1 MTKLHY
7 KGLNG
12 VSMIRLLIAIPILF
26 FSVVCK
32 PKAFESSDAVVT
44 FLKGKASIVETGK
57 ELSPLANVTEKQS
70 VKTDSDAVLDLTSKL
85 GSFRLLGGS
94 TATLA
99 ALNADSASFQVSEG
113 NVLIK
118 AGKLTK
124 GQSLLVDTPTVVAAV
139 RGTQFWGR
147 VNGRDETGTF
157 AVREGAVEITR
168 KSDHTKVLIEAGQA
182 VDLKPGDK
190 ELKARAAA
198 KEELAAM
205 EQIDQMK

>member
-1 MTKLHY
+1 M
-7 KGLNG
+7 G
-12 VSMIRLLIAIPILF
+12 VFMVRLLIAILF
-26 FSVVCK
+26 FFIVCK
-32 PKAFESSDAVVT
+32 PKVLESSDAVVT
-44 FLKGKASIVETGK
+44 FLRGKASIVETGK

-113 NVLIK
+113 NILIK
-118 AGKLTK
+118 ASKLTK

-147 VNGRDETGTF
+147 VNKKDETGTF
-157 AVREGAVEITR
+157 AVREGAVEVTR
-168 KSDHTKVLIEAGQA
+168 KSDNIKVLVEAGQA

-190 ELKARAAA
+190 DLKTRAAA

>member
-1 MTKLHY
+1 
-7 KGLNG
+7 
-12 VSMIRLLIAIPILF
+12 MIRLLTAIAVL
-26 FSVVCK
+26 SLCTVCK
-32 PKAFESSDAVVT
+32 PKEAESSDAVVT
-44 FLKGKASIVETGK
+44 FLKGKASVVETGK

-70 VKTDSDAVLDLTSKL
+70 VKTDADAVLDLTSKL

-118 AGKLTK
+118 AAKLAK

-147 VNGRDETGTF
+147 VNGKDESGTF

-168 KSDHTKVLIEAGQA
+168 KSDNAKVLIEAGQA

-190 ELKARAAA
+190 DLKARTAA

>member
-1 MTKLHY
+1 M
-7 KGLNG
+7 G
-12 VSMIRLLIAIPILF
+12 VFMIRLLIAIAILF
-26 FSVVCK
+26 FFIVCK
-32 PKAFESSDAVVT
+32 PKALESSDAVVT

-70 VKTDSDAVLDLTSKL
+70 VKTDSDSVLDLTSKL

-118 AGKLTK
+118 ASKLTK

-147 VNGRDETGTF
+147 VNGKDETGTF
-157 AVREGAVEITR
+157 AVREGAVEIIR
-168 KSDHTKVLIEAGQA
+168 KSDNAKVLIEAGQA
-182 VDLKPGDK
+182 VDLKPGDGD
-190 ELKARAAA
+190 LKTRAAA

>member
-1 MTKLHY
+1 
-7 KGLNG
+7 
-12 VSMIRLLIAIPILF
+12 MIRLLTAIAVLF
-26 FSVVCK
+26 SFTVCK
-32 PKAFESSDAVVT
+32 PKVAESSDAVVT
-44 FLKGKASIVETGK
+44 FLKGKASVIGTGK

-70 VKTDSDAVLDLTSKL
+70 VKTDSEAVLDLTSKL

-99 ALNADSASFQVSEG
+99 TLNAESASFQVSEG

-118 AGKLTK
+118 AGKLAK

-147 VNGRDETGTF
+147 VNGKDESGTF

-168 KSDHTKVLIEAGQA
+168 KSDNARVLIEAGQA
-182 VDLKPGDK
+182 VDLKPGEKD
-190 ELKARAAA
+190 LKPRTAA

>member
-1 MTKLHY
+1 M
-7 KGLNG
+7 G
-12 VSMIRLLIAIPILF
+12 VFMVRLLIAILF
-26 FSVVCK
+26 FFIVCK
-32 PKAFESSDAVVT
+32 PKVLESSDAVVT
-44 FLKGKASIVETGK
+44 FLRGKASIVETGK

-70 VKTDSDAVLDLTSKL
+70 VKTDSDAVLDLTSKF

-113 NVLIK
+113 NILIK
-118 AGKLTK
+118 ASKLTK

-147 VNGRDETGTF
+147 VNKKDETGTF

-168 KSDHTKVLIEAGQA
+168 KSDNIKVLVEAGQA
-182 VDLKPGDK
+182 VDLKPGNRD
-190 ELKARAAA
+190 LKTRAAA

>member
-1 MTKLHY
+1 
-7 KGLNG
+7 
-12 VSMIRLLIAIPILF
+12 MIRLLTAIAVLF
-26 FSVVCK
+26 SFTVCK
-32 PKAFESSDAVVT
+32 PKVAESSDAVVT
-44 FLKGKASIVETGK
+44 FLKGKASVIETGK

-70 VKTDSDAVLDLTSKL
+70 VKTDSEAVLDLTSKL

-99 ALNADSASFQVSEG
+99 TLNAESASFQVSEG

-118 AGKLTK
+118 AGKLAK

-147 VNGRDETGTF
+147 VNGKDESGTF

-168 KSDHTKVLIEAGQA
+168 KSDNARVLIEAGQA
-182 VDLKPGDK
+182 VDLKPGEKD
-190 ELKARAAA
+190 LKPRIAA

>member
-1 MTKLHY
+1 M
-7 KGLNG
+7 
-12 VSMIRLLIAIPILF
+12 VRLLIAILF
-26 FSVVCK
+26 FFIVCK
-32 PKAFESSDAVVT
+32 PKVLESSDAVVT
-44 FLKGKASIVETGK
+44 FLRGKASIVETGK

-113 NVLIK
+113 NILIK
-118 AGKLTK
+118 ASKLTK

-147 VNGRDETGTF
+147 VNKKDETGTF

-168 KSDHTKVLIEAGQA
+168 KSDNIKVLVEAGQA

-190 ELKARAAA
+190 DLKTRAAA

>member
-1 MTKLHY
+1 
-7 KGLNG
+7 
-12 VSMIRLLIAIPILF
+12 MIRLLIALAILF
-26 FSVVCK
+26 SFTVCK
-32 PKAFESSDAVVT
+32 PKVAESSDAVVT
-44 FLKGKASIVETGK
+44 FLKGKASVVETGK

-94 TATLA
+94 TATLS
-99 ALNADSASFQVSEG
+99 ALNAESASFQVSEG

-118 AGKLTK
+118 AGKLAK

-147 VNGRDETGTF
+147 VNGKDESGTF

-168 KSDHTKVLIEAGQA
+168 KSDNARVLIEAGQA

-190 ELKARAAA
+190 DLKPRTAA

>member
-1 MTKLHY
+1 M
-7 KGLNG
+7 G
-12 VSMIRLLIAIPILF
+12 VFMIRLLSTIAILF
-26 FSVVCK
+26 FFIVCK
-32 PKAFESSDAVVT
+32 PKALESSDAVVT
-44 FLKGKASIVETGK
+44 FLKGKAFILETGK
-57 ELSPLANVTEKQS
+57 ELFPLANVTEKQS

-118 AGKLTK
+118 ASKLTK

-147 VNGRDETGTF
+147 VNGKDETGTF
-157 AVREGAVEITR
+157 AVREGAVEIIR
-168 KSDHTKVLIEAGQA
+168 KSDNAKVLIEAGQA
-182 VDLKPGDK
+182 VDLKPGDRD
-190 ELKARAAA
+190 LKTRAAA

>member
-1 MTKLHY
+1 M
-7 KGLNG
+7 
-12 VSMIRLLIAIPILF
+12 VRLLMAILF
-26 FSVVCK
+26 FFIVCK
-32 PKAFESSDAVVT
+32 PKVLESSDAVVT
-44 FLKGKASIVETGK
+44 FLRGKASIVETGK

-70 VKTDSDAVLDLTSKL
+70 VKTDSDAVLDLTSKF

-113 NVLIK
+113 NILIK
-118 AGKLTK
+118 ASKLTK

-147 VNGRDETGTF
+147 VNKKDETGTF

-168 KSDHTKVLIEAGQA
+168 KSDNIKVLVEAGQA
-182 VDLKPGDK
+182 VDLKPGNRD
-190 ELKARAAA
+190 LKTRAAA

>member
-1 MTKLHY
+1 M
-7 KGLNG
+7 G
-12 VSMIRLLIAIPILF
+12 VFMVRLLIAILF
-26 FSVVCK
+26 FFIVCK
-32 PKAFESSDAVVT
+32 PKVLESSDAVVT
-44 FLKGKASIVETGK
+44 FLRGKASIVETGK

-113 NVLIK
+113 NILIK
-118 AGKLTK
+118 ASKLTK

-147 VNGRDETGTF
+147 VNKKDETGTF

-168 KSDHTKVLIEAGQA
+168 KSDNIKVLVEAGQA

-190 ELKARAAA
+190 DLKTRAAA

>member
-1 MTKLHY
+1 M
-7 KGLNG
+7 
-12 VSMIRLLIAIPILF
+12 VRLLIAILF
-26 FSVVCK
+26 FFIVCK
-32 PKAFESSDAVVT
+32 PKVLESSDAVVT
-44 FLKGKASIVETGK
+44 FLRGKASIVETGK

-70 VKTDSDAVLDLTSKL
+70 VKTDSDAVLDLTSKF

-113 NVLIK
+113 NILIK
-118 AGKLTK
+118 ASKLTK

-147 VNGRDETGTF
+147 VNKKDETGTF

-168 KSDHTKVLIEAGQA
+168 KSDNIKVLVEAGQA
-182 VDLKPGDK
+182 VDLKPGNRD
-190 ELKARAAA
+190 LKTRAAA

>member
-1 MTKLHY
+1 M
-7 KGLNG
+7 
-12 VSMIRLLIAIPILF
+12 
-26 FSVVCK
+26 
-32 PKAFESSDAVVT
+32 
-44 FLKGKASIVETGK
+44 ETGK

-113 NVLIK
+113 NILIK
-118 AGKLTK
+118 ASKLTK

-147 VNGRDETGTF
+147 VNKKDETGTF

-168 KSDHTKVLIEAGQA
+168 KSDNIKVLVEAGQA

-190 ELKARAAA
+190 DLKTRAAA

>member
-1 MTKLHY
+1 
-7 KGLNG
+7 
-12 VSMIRLLIAIPILF
+12 MIRLLTAIAVLF
-26 FSVVCK
+26 SFTVCK
-32 PKAFESSDAVVT
+32 PKVAESSDAVVT
-44 FLKGKASIVETGK
+44 FLKGKASVIETGK

-70 VKTDSDAVLDLTSKL
+70 VKTDSEAVLDLTSKL

-99 ALNADSASFQVSEG
+99 TLNAESASFQVSEG

-118 AGKLTK
+118 AGKLAK

-147 VNGRDETGTF
+147 VNGKDESGTF

-168 KSDHTKVLIEAGQA
+168 KSDNARVLIEAGQA
-182 VDLKPGDK
+182 VDLKPGEKD
-190 ELKARAAA
+190 LKPRTAA

>member
-1 MTKLHY
+1 M
-7 KGLNG
+7 G
-12 VSMIRLLIAIPILF
+12 VYMIRILIAVSILF
-26 FSVVCK
+26 LFTVCK
-32 PKAFESSDAVVT
+32 PKSAESADAVVT
-44 FLKGKASIVETGK
+44 FLKGKASVVETGK
-57 ELSPLANVTEKQS
+57 DLSPLANVTEKQS

-118 AGKLTK
+118 AAKLAK

-147 VNGRDETGTF
+147 VNGKDETGTF

-168 KSDHTKVLIEAGQA
+168 KSDNAKVLIEAGQA
-182 VDLKPGDK
+182 VDLKPGEKD
-190 ELKARAAA
+190 LKARAAA

>member
-1 MTKLHY
+1 M
-7 KGLNG
+7 
-12 VSMIRLLIAIPILF
+12 VRLLIAILF
-26 FSVVCK
+26 FFIVCK
-32 PKAFESSDAVVT
+32 PKVLESSDAVVT
-44 FLKGKASIVETGK
+44 FLRGKASIVETGK

-113 NVLIK
+113 NILIK
-118 AGKLTK
+118 ASKLTK

-147 VNGRDETGTF
+147 VNKKDETGTF

-168 KSDHTKVLIEAGQA
+168 KSDNIKVLVEAGQA
-182 VDLKPGDK
+182 VDLKPGDRD
-190 ELKARAAA
+190 LKTRAAA

>member
-1 MTKLHY
+1 M
-7 KGLNG
+7 G
-12 VSMIRLLIAIPILF
+12 VFMIRLLIAIAILF
-26 FSVVCK
+26 FFIVCK
-32 PKAFESSDAVVT
+32 PKALESSDAVVT

-57 ELSPLANVTEKQS
+57 ELFPLANVTEKQS

-118 AGKLTK
+118 ASKLTK

-147 VNGRDETGTF
+147 VNGKDETGTF
-157 AVREGAVEITR
+157 AVREGAVEIIR
-168 KSDHTKVLIEAGQA
+168 KSDNAKVLIEAGQA
-182 VDLKPGDK
+182 VDLKPGDNK
-190 ELKARAAA
+190 DLKTRAAA

>member
-1 MTKLHY
+1 M
-7 KGLNG
+7 
-12 VSMIRLLIAIPILF
+12 VRLLIAILF
-26 FSVVCK
+26 FFIVCK

-44 FLKGKASIVETGK
+44 FLRGKASIVETGK

-70 VKTDSDAVLDLTSKL
+70 VKTDSDAVLDLTSKF

-113 NVLIK
+113 NILIK
-118 AGKLTK
+118 ASKLTK

-147 VNGRDETGTF
+147 VNKKDETGTF

-168 KSDHTKVLIEAGQA
+168 KSDNIKVLVEAGQA
-182 VDLKPGDK
+182 VDLKPGNRD
-190 ELKARAAA
+190 LKTRAAA

>member
-1 MTKLHY
+1 M
-7 KGLNG
+7 G
-12 VSMIRLLIAIPILF
+12 VFMVRLLIAILF
-26 FSVVCK
+26 FFIVCK
-32 PKAFESSDAVVT
+32 PKVLESSDAVVT
-44 FLKGKASIVETGK
+44 FLRGKASIVETGK

-113 NVLIK
+113 NILIK
-118 AGKLTK
+118 ASKLTK

-147 VNGRDETGTF
+147 VNKKDETGTF

-168 KSDHTKVLIEAGQA
+168 KSDNIKVLVEAGQA
-182 VDLKPGDK
+182 VDLKPGDRD
-190 ELKARAAA
+190 LKTRAAA

>member
-1 MTKLHY
+1 M
-7 KGLNG
+7 
-12 VSMIRLLIAIPILF
+12 VRLLIAIAILF
-26 FSVVCK
+26 FFIVCK
-32 PKAFESSDAVVT
+32 PKALESSDAVVT

-118 AGKLTK
+118 ASKLTK

-147 VNGRDETGTF
+147 VNGKDETGTF
-157 AVREGAVEITR
+157 AVREGAVEIIR
-168 KSDHTKVLIEAGQA
+168 KSDNAKVLIEAGQA
-182 VDLKPGDK
+182 VDLKPGDGD
-190 ELKARAAA
+190 LKTRAAA

>member
-1 MTKLHY
+1 
-7 KGLNG
+7 
-12 VSMIRLLIAIPILF
+12 MIRLLTAIAVLF
-26 FSVVCK
+26 SLTVCK
-32 PKAFESSDAVVT
+32 PKVAESSDAVVT
-44 FLKGKASIVETGK
+44 FLKGKASVIETGK
-57 ELSPLANVTEKQS
+57 DLSPLANVTEKQS

-99 ALNADSASFQVSEG
+99 TLNAESASFQVSEG

-118 AGKLTK
+118 AGKLAK

-147 VNGRDETGTF
+147 VNGKDESGTF

-168 KSDHTKVLIEAGQA
+168 KSDNVRVLIEAGQA
-182 VDLKPGDK
+182 VDLKPGEKD
-190 ELKARAAA
+190 LKPRTAA

>member
-1 MTKLHY
+1 
-7 KGLNG
+7 
-12 VSMIRLLIAIPILF
+12 MIRLLTAIAVLF
-26 FSVVCK
+26 SFTVCK
-32 PKAFESSDAVVT
+32 PKVAESSDAVVT
-44 FLKGKASIVETGK
+44 FLKGKASVIETGK

-70 VKTDSDAVLDLTSKL
+70 VKTDSEAVLDLTSKL

-94 TATLA
+94 TATVA
-99 ALNADSASFQVSEG
+99 TLNAESASFQVSEG

-118 AGKLTK
+118 AGKLAK

-147 VNGRDETGTF
+147 VNGKDESGTF

-168 KSDHTKVLIEAGQA
+168 KSDNARVLIEAGQA
-182 VDLKPGDK
+182 VDLKPGEKD
-190 ELKARAAA
+190 LKPRTAA

>member
-1 MTKLHY
+1 M
-7 KGLNG
+7 
-12 VSMIRLLIAIPILF
+12 VRLLIAILF
-26 FSVVCK
+26 FFIVCK
-32 PKAFESSDAVVT
+32 PKVLESSDAVVT

-113 NVLIK
+113 NILIK
-118 AGKLTK
+118 ASKLTK

-147 VNGRDETGTF
+147 VNKKDETGTF

-168 KSDHTKVLIEAGQA
+168 KSDNIKVLVEAGQA
-182 VDLKPGDK
+182 VDLKPGDRD
-190 ELKARAAA
+190 LKTRTAA

>member
-1 MTKLHY
+1 M
-7 KGLNG
+7 
-12 VSMIRLLIAIPILF
+12 
-26 FSVVCK
+26 
-32 PKAFESSDAVVT
+32 
-44 FLKGKASIVETGK
+44 ETGK

-70 VKTDSDAVLDLTSKL
+70 VKTDSDAVLDLTSKF

-113 NVLIK
+113 NILIK
-118 AGKLTK
+118 ASKLTK

-147 VNGRDETGTF
+147 VNKKDETGTF

-168 KSDHTKVLIEAGQA
+168 KSDNIKVLVEAGQA
-182 VDLKPGDK
+182 VDLKPGNRD
-190 ELKARAAA
+190 LKTRAAA

>member
-1 MTKLHY
+1 M
-7 KGLNG
+7 
-12 VSMIRLLIAIPILF
+12 VRLLIAILF
-26 FSVVCK
+26 FFIVCK
-32 PKAFESSDAVVT
+32 PKVLESSDAVVT
-44 FLKGKASIVETGK
+44 FLRGKASIVETGK

-113 NVLIK
+113 NILIK
-118 AGKLTK
+118 ASKLTK

-147 VNGRDETGTF
+147 VNKKDETGTF
-157 AVREGAVEITR
+157 AVREGAVEVTR
-168 KSDHTKVLIEAGQA
+168 KSDNIKVLVEAGQA

-190 ELKARAAA
+190 DLKTRAAA